1 MFVLV
6 KKLPFIHQLI
16 ATGLGVGH
24 FPYGPGTM
32 GALLA
37 VLIWFLTASFVSYPV
52 CLAIT
57 LGLVV
62 VFSFIGAW
70 SSSVTERYWGEDPSK
85 VVIDEVVG
93 QWIALLAVP
102 AAYSWWHVLAAF
114 ILFRF
119 FDITKPLGVRK
130 MEQIK
135 GGWGIMA
142 DDILAGCYSAILLYL
157 VSGIQW

>member
-1 MFVLV
+1 M
-6 KKLPFIHQLI
+6 KKIPFYHQLI

-37 VLIWFLTASFVSYPV
+37 ILVWYPIATCLSYPFWIGI
-52 CLAIT
+52 LFGLIIIFT
-57 LGLVV
+57 LL
-62 VFSFIGAW
+62 GAW
-70 SSSVTERYWGEDPSK
+70 SSTVAEQYWGEDPSR

-102 AAYSWWHVLAAF
+102 AVFSWWHVLVAF

-119 FDITKPLGVRK
+119 FDIVKPLGVRK
-130 MEQIK
+130 MENFK
-135 GGWGIMA
+135 SGWGIMA
-142 DDILAGCYSAILLYL
+142 DDILAGIYCAIIPYL
-157 VSGIQW
+157 ITAIPC